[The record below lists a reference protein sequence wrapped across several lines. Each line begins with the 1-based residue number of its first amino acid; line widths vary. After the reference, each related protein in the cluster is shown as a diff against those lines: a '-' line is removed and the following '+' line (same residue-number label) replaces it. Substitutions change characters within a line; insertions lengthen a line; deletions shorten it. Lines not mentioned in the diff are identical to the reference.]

1 MSMISAWPLCQSAT
15 ANLWKEAEIMP
26 SNARIG
32 LQVSSKKFEFSTREK
47 NMYRKGYFPTFC
59 VVAALALFIISCSGP
74 STSAPQAVEETVSTP
89 PDSAEV
95 TADQTA
101 PIKIYLD
108 EARQPVVTAFLAKYP
123 EYEGQIQMMVDSP
136 EGFAGKLPGWNK
148 SGSGWPDV
156 VFSETN
162 IIRLANTEQFEYFSE
177 ELTPRISKDVL
188 DQFYPGANVPCT
200 TPDGKLIC
208 LRNDL
213 APNVLYF
220 NVPLFEKWKYT
231 VPTTWEEFLVL
242 AGKVS
247 KEHPGTL
254 MLALDNWLPDK
265 VYYAGSE
272 CPMMNP
278 ISPTS
283 FLVNFLHPN
292 CQRMSKTLDDLNAL
306 GVADQGGFFSQSV
319 VKKWKNGEWLT
330 WVGPVWMADYIIRGY
345 YLDPA
350 SAETGSVGIAPALK
364 YADQKQIWSGSGG
377 GAAWAMSRHTKN
389 PELALKF
396 ILFAATDPTVT
407 STAAT
412 LSAFQ
417 PGGDAW
423 AKATVS
429 RNPLIASDPDPYP
442 TISKMAGSIWPD
454 YLDGPPL
461 VGEVM
466 NPVFTKIQKG
476 SITAVDSAN
485 DIQKG
490 LEGLVQTA
498 GLEVVNTGP

>member
-1 MSMISAWPLCQSAT
+1 MNIKGTFHLF
-15 ANLWKEAEIMP
+15 NIM
-26 SNARIG
+26 
-32 LQVSSKKFEFSTREK
+32 
-47 NMYRKGYFPTFC
+47 
-59 VVAALALFIISCSGP
+59 VAIALLVISCSSP
-74 STSAPQAVEETVSTP
+74 STPAPQIAKDTATAMVKPTDP
-89 PDSAEV
+89 P
-95 TADQTA
+95 ADQKA
-101 PIKIYLD
+101 PIMIYLD
-108 EARQPVVTAFLAKYP
+108 DGRKPVVDAFLAKYP
-123 EYEGQIQMMVDSP
+123 EYKGQIQMMVDSP
-136 EGFAGKLPGWNK
+136 EGFAGKLPGWNN

-162 IIRLANTEQFEYFSE
+162 IIRLSNTEQNEYFSE
-177 ELTPRISKDVL
+177 DLATKISKEVL
-188 DQFYPGANVPCT
+188 DQFYPGANAPCT

-220 NVPLFEKWKYT
+220 NVPLFEKWQYT

-278 ISPTS
+278 ISPAS
-283 FLVNFLHPN
+283 FRVNFLHPN

-319 VKKWKNGEWLT
+319 LKKWKNGEWLT
-330 WVGPVWMADYIIRGY
+330 WIGPIWMADYLIRGY

-350 SAETGSVGIAPALK
+350 SAEKGSVGIAPALK
-364 YADQKQIWSGSGG
+364 FADQKQIWTGSGG

-417 PGGDAW
+417 SGGDAW
-423 AKATVS
+423 AKATVV

-442 TISKMAGSIWPD
+442 TITQMAGSIWPD

-461 VGEVM
+461 VSDVM
-466 NPVFTKIQKG
+466 NPIFTNIQKG
-476 SITAVDSAN
+476 SKTILDSAN
-485 DIQKG
+485 DIHKG
-490 LEGLVQTA
+490 LVDLAKKEGF
-498 GLEVVNTGP
+498 EVVETGP